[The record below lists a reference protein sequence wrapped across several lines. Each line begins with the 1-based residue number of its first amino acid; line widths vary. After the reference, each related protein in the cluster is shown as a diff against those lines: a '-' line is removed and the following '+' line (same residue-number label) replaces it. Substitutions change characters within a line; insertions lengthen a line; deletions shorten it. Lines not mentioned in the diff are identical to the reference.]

1 MITTGKLGDEVLI
14 FGNPNLSLT
23 SWRTYW
29 AHSPEKD
36 FFGLAD
42 YWFKKI
48 MKMIRKP
55 LLTN

>member
-48 MKMIRKP
+48 
-55 LLTN
+55 